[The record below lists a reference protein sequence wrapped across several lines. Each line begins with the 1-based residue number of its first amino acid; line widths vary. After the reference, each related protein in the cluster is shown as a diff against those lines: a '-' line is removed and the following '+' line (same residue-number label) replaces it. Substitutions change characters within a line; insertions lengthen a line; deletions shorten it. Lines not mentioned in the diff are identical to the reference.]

1 MDHGCVSQAK
11 TTTIT
16 IAEVVKMAIVEDI
29 IRNAMRTVLIPPFA
43 QMTAG
48 RSQTSVMIRSKET
61 INEPYQKVTTL
72 TTRHSG
78 RVTKDWKQS
87 CSVLESCPALT
98 LTSTKTYP
106 WKLLA
111 TKCHQILIRSMT
123 LS

>member
-1 MDHGCVSQAK
+1 MHHDCMSQAK

-16 IAEVVKMAIVEDI
+16 IVEVVKMAIVEDI
-29 IRNAMRTVLIPPFA
+29 SRNAMRTVLIPLFA

-48 RSQTSVMIRSKET
+48 KSQTSVMIRNKET

-87 CSVLESCPALT
+87 CSVLEIPALT

-111 TKCHQILIRSMT
+111 TKCHHILIRSMT